1 MSEGSS
7 AVDSTNR
14 QYRLASRPDGM
25 PGPECWDLV
34 EEPAHEPGDGEVL
47 VKVLMLSLDPA
58 MRGWMNDVP
67 SYVPPVGIGEVMRA
81 IGVGQVVASKH
92 PDVAEGDYVTGLFGI
107 QEYATLSGDAVT
119 AVDHTMA
126 PLATY
131 LNVLGMPGM
140 TAYFGLLDVGEPQPG
155 ETVVVSGAAGAVGA
169 TVGQIAKLKG
179 CRAVGIAGG
188 PEKCRMLVEEF
199 GYDDAIDYKS
209 DDLLPALREKCPDR
223 VNVFFDNVGGE
234 VLDAVLARLARK
246 ARIVI
251 CGAVSQYN
259 ESSMRG
265 PSNYMALLVR
275 RARMEGFVVFDYAAR
290 YGEAARE
297 MAGWMAEGKLKGR
310 EDVVKGIDTFPDSLL
325 KLFRGENTGKLI
337 LEVAEA

>member
-1 MSEGSS
+1 MS
-7 AVDSTNR
+7 AVDATNR
-14 QYRLASRPDGM
+14 QFRLASRPEGL
-25 PGPECWDLV
+25 PGRDAWDMTE
-34 EEPAHEPGDGEVL
+34 EEPREPGDGEAL

-58 MRGWMNDVP
+58 MRGWMRDVP
-67 SYVPPVGIGEVMRA
+67 SYIPPVGIGEVMRA
-81 IGVGQVVASKH
+81 IGVGQVVASRS
-92 PDVAEGDYVTGLFGI
+92 DGLAEGTYVTGLFGI
-107 QEYATLSGDAVT
+107 QEYATLPADALT
-119 AVDHTMA
+119 PVDESLA

-140 TAYFGLLDVGEPQPG
+140 TAYFGLLDVGDPQPG

-169 TVGQIAKLKG
+169 TVGQIAKIKG

-188 PEKCRMLVEEF
+188 PEKCRLLIDEF

-209 DDLLPALREKCPDR
+209 EELVPALREKCPDR
-223 VNVFFDNVGGE
+223 INVYFDNVGGDA
-234 VLDAVLARLARK
+234 LDAALARLARG

-259 ESSMRG
+259 ESTMRG

-297 MAGWMAEGKLKGR
+297 MAGWMREGKLVGR
-310 EDVVKGIDTFPDSLL
+310 EDVVSGIETFPETLN
-325 KLFRGENTGKLI
+325 KLFRGENKGKLI
-337 LEVAEA
+337 LQVAEAA